1 MKKVRLLALIL
12 VLLLVF
18 ASCSQGT
25 TPSSSAGT
33 DAPASSSD
41 SSTSS
46 EGSTEEITDPATGQS
61 EELITIT
68 AVNIIDSMTQ
78 DRVYNATG
86 ESPEDN
92 RWTKLIAERLGYKIE
107 YLWLVNDQ
115 EQYDQKFNTS
125 IAVGDIPDI
134 VRLNKIQFGQAMQ
147 GDVLAE
153 MGSLY
158 DEYASPLLKEIV
170 ADAGPLPV
178 TAATVDGKLMALPV
192 VDADIERGG
201 VMWVRQ
207 DWLDQ
212 IGAEAPTTIDEM
224 IDVMT
229 KFKEIAGDGA
239 VGLALEKKPFEYNS
253 QYRINQF
260 CNAFGAYPQTWI
272 EKDGQLVYGSVQP
285 EMKEALAKLNEIYN
299 LGLIDTEFIVK
310 DGTKVNEA
318 IASGKNGLFYGA
330 HWSSLNAIQDC
341 INNDPEAWWEPIDIP
356 SVDGTP
362 VKVGLEMATN
372 VWFGAS
378 VNCSNPEVVIQ
389 LANLY
394 CEKTFDPELQEYE
407 YYSNPGGNA
416 EGLWKLSP
424 VYMMTP
430 LKNIDTTRAI
440 RPYLEAGDRTGG
452 GELYGEQLTMLQY
465 AYDGRKGGED
475 RLLTGWNRVFGIDGS
490 CEIQGN
496 QWDNGNYVTSAFYA
510 APTETMA
517 SSKTIL
523 DSAFDAEVIKII
535 SGQSPVDAFDA
546 AVEAWLSGG
555 GQKMTDEVNE
565 WYQAQ

>member
-12 VLLLVF
+12 VFLLVF
-18 ASCSQGT
+18 ASCNQGA

-33 DAPASSSD
+33 NSTVSSSD
-41 SSTSS
+41 SSPSS
-46 EGSTEEITDPATGQS
+46 GGSTEESTDPAGQS

-68 AVNIIDSMTQ
+68 AVNIISSMTQ

-86 ESPEDN
+86 ESPQDN

-134 VRLNKIQFGQAMQ
+134 VRLNKIQFGQATQ

-153 MGSLY
+153 MGPLY
-158 DEYASPLLKEIV
+158 EEYASPLLKELV
-170 ADAGPLPV
+170 AGGGPLPIA
-178 TAATVDGKLMALPV
+178 AATTGGKLMALPV
-192 VDADIERGG
+192 VDANIERGG

-212 IGAEAPTTIDEM
+212 IGAEAPKTIDEM
-224 IDVMT
+224 VDVMT

-260 CNAFGAYPQTWI
+260 CNAYGAYPQTWI

-285 EMKEALAKLNEIYN
+285 EMKDALAKLNELYS
-299 LGLIDTEFIVK
+299 LGLIDTEFIIK
-310 DGTKVNEA
+310 DGIKVNEA

-330 HWSSLNAIQDC
+330 HWSSLNAIQDS
-341 INNDPEAWWEPIDIP
+341 INNDPDAWWEPIDIP
-356 SVDGTP
+356 TVDGTP
-362 VKVGLEMATN
+362 VKVGIEMATN

-378 VNCSNPEVVIQ
+378 TKCSNPEAVIQ

-407 YYSNPGGNA
+407 YYSNPGGKA
-416 EGLWKLSP
+416 EGLWSLSP

-430 LKNIDTTRAI
+430 LKNVDTTRAI
-440 RPYLEAGDRTGG
+440 RPYLEAGDPTGG

-465 AYDGRKGGED
+465 AYQGRKGGED
-475 RLLTGWNRVFGIDGS
+475 RLLTGWNRVFGIGGA

-496 QWDNGNYVTSAFYA
+496 QWDSGSYVTSAFYA

-517 SSKTIL
+517 SSKSIL
-523 DSAFDAEVIKII
+523 DSAFDAEIIKII

-555 GQKMTDEVNE
+555 GQKITEEVNA
-565 WYQAQ
+565 WHQAQ